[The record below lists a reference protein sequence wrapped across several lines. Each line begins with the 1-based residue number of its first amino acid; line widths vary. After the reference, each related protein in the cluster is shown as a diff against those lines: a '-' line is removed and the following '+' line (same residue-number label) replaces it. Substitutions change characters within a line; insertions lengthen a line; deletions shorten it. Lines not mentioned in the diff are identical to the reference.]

1 MLIRPK
7 LLTRYWDLCP
17 ETIVHVGGHEAEEL
31 REYQEEGWGS
41 AGVIWVEALP
51 AQAQYIRGLV
61 ASQPHHT
68 VLEAVVWDRAGVEI
82 DFHEASNTQASS
94 VLEFGSHQHS
104 YPEIHRVRTIPMVTN
119 TLENLLQ
126 SHISGGIG
134 LLNLDV
140 QGSEL
145 QVLQG
150 LGPRISDVETIYTE
164 VNVEEVYK
172 GCVLLEDL
180 DSWLS
185 EQGFVQV
192 DIRLTQDGWGDGL
205 WLRRDRVPS
214 NPALRRNGRRVHT
227 ALGKIRRALT

>member
-1 MLIRPK
+1 M
-7 LLTRYWDLCP
+7 
-17 ETIVHVGGHEAEEL
+17 
-31 REYQEEGWGS
+31 
-41 AGVIWVEALP
+41 
-51 AQAQYIRGLV
+51 

-68 VLEAVVWDRAGVEI
+68 VREAVAWDRAGVEI

-94 VLEFGSHQHS
+94 VLEFGSHERS

-126 SHISGGIG
+126 VHISGGIG

-145 QVLQG
+145 QVLRG
-150 LGPRISDVETIYTE
+150 LGARISDVETIYTE

-192 DIRLTQDGWGDGL
+192 DIRLTQDGWSDGL
-205 WLRRDRVPS
+205 WIRGDRVPS
-214 NPALRRNGRRVHT
+214 SPALRRTGRRVHT
-227 ALGKIRRALT
+227 ALGKIRRALA